1 MSITGMVCE
10 ASDSVLLRQHPNI
23 SVQTVKT
30 RNHLLSQHSFFKRIN
45 LPASGV
51 RLTENRT
58 ANPGDVLDKD
68 SKPALA
74 GEKKCHSGG
83 QGSRE
88 WCWPPSGARAPA
100 GHV

>member
-1 MSITGMVCE
+1 MVCE
-10 ASDSVLLRQHPNI
+10 ASDSVLLRQHLNI

-58 ANPGDVLDKD
+58 ANPGDVLHKD

-74 GEKKCHSGG
+74 GEKCHSGG

-88 WCWPPSGARAPA
+88 WCWPPSGARPPV